1 MVYICR
7 YIPAKGTQYRIS
19 GLLISQPDSVRI
31 YFRNETSDTVED
43 TGKQHEDH
51 IYRFSPGIKDQ
62 TAQKQQQ
69 IAELSRYQVVDQHE
83 NRKKAEYKKYT
94 VEYHIKS
101 SPIWIL

>member
-1 MVYICR
+1 M
-7 YIPAKGTQYRIS
+7 IPPIVLDILDLGDKVKI
-19 GLLISQPDSVRI
+19 I
-31 YFRNETSDTVED
+31 VED

-62 TAQKQQQ
+62 TSQKQQQ

>member
-1 MVYICR
+1 M
-7 YIPAKGTQYRIS
+7 IPPIVLSKKQDDIEMAYDAIKI
-19 GLLISQPDSVRI
+19 I
-31 YFRNETSDTVED
+31 VED

-69 IAELSRYQVVDQHE
+69 IAELSRYQVVDQYE

-101 SPIWIL
+101 SPICRYQVRGKMLFDPNII